1 MSAAAVIKDD
11 STVALS
17 GSVTFPNI
25 VVLRSHVESLLQAMK
40 GDVKIDFSD
49 VTALD
54 SSALSLWLCCLRLAK
69 AQGLSLTAVSVPK
82 QMQQFSSVVGLES
95 EFI

>member
-1 MSAAAVIKDD
+1 MSAAAVAKGD
-11 STVALS
+11 STIVLS

-25 VVLRSHVESLLQAMK
+25 VALRARVESLLQAMK
-40 GDVKIDFSD
+40 GNVKIDFAD
-49 VTALD
+49 VSALD

-69 AQGLSLTAVSVPK
+69 AQGLSLTAVSVPE